1 MNLQGSS
8 MKNIPIRAVIFLAV
22 ASFAV
27 LVAACSFQAPT
38 ASLSGGPVSSASD
51 PTSQVAVYP
60 FDAIAVVGFGSASA
74 PPDLVKLSLA
84 VSVTADT
91 VADARETAAEAMT
104 DVRAAIRRHR
114 ILNSDIATSHFRI
127 HPEYE
132 YGPDGREQ
140 IGYTVSNGLSVTVRD
155 IDKAASVIDDS
166 IAAGGDHLVFN
177 SLSFG
182 FSDTTELEKA
192 AREAAVD
199 DMHDKAAQLAEFSD
213 RELGDLKSV
222 AEGDFSGPQ
231 VPFPAAL
238 ARAESADAATPI
250 SSGEVA
256 VTVIISGVYELK

>member
-1 MNLQGSS
+1 MSKIS
-8 MKNIPIRAVIFLAV
+8 IRVLVFLAV

-27 LVAACSFQAPT
+27 LGTSCRFQAPA
-38 ASLSGGPVSSASD
+38 ASLSGGPVNSASD
-51 PTSQVAVYP
+51 PISQVSVYP
-60 FDAIAVVGFGSASA
+60 YDAVVVAGFGSVSA
-74 PPDLVKLSLA
+74 APDLAKLSLA

-104 DVRAAIRRHR
+104 DVRASLKRHR
-114 ILNSDIATSHFRI
+114 ILDSDIATSHFRI

-132 YGPDGREQ
+132 YGPDGRDR

-155 IDKAASVIDDS
+155 INKAASVIDDS

-177 SLSFG
+177 GLSFG
-182 FSDTTELEKA
+182 LSDTAELETA

-199 DMHDKAAQLAEFSD
+199 DMHKKAGQLAEFSD
-213 RELGDLKSV
+213 RELGELKTVS
-222 AEGDFSGPQ
+222 EGDLSGPQ

-238 ARAESADAATPI
+238 ARSESAQFDTPI
-250 SSGEVA
+250 SSGEVV

>member
-1 MNLQGSS
+1 MNQMS
-8 MKNIPIRAVIFLAV
+8 IRAVIFLAI
-22 ASFAV
+22 AAFAV
-27 LVAACSFQAPT
+27 VGASCNFQTPA

-51 PTSQVAVYP
+51 PVSQVSVYP
-60 FDAIAVVGFGSASA
+60 FDAIAVTGFGSASA
-74 PPDLVKLSLA
+74 EPDLVRLSLA

-91 VADARETAAEAMT
+91 VAAARETAADAMT

-132 YGPDGREQ
+132 YRPDGRSQ
-140 IGYTVSNGLSVTVRD
+140 IGYRVSNGLSVTVRD
-155 IDKAASVIDDS
+155 IDKAADVIDDA

-182 FSDTTELEKA
+182 LSDTTELEKA

-199 DMHDKAAQLAEFSD
+199 DMREKATQLAEFSD
-213 RELGDLKSV
+213 RELGDLKAVS
-222 AEGDFSGPQ
+222 EGDFGGPQ

-238 ARAESADAATPI
+238 ARDESAGSATPI
-250 SSGEVA
+250 ASGEVA
-256 VTVIISGVYELK
+256 VTVNISGVYELK

>member
-1 MNLQGSS
+1 
-8 MKNIPIRAVIFLAV
+8 MKKLSIRTVIFFAV
-22 ASFAV
+22 ASSA
-27 LVAACSFQAPT
+27 LLGSACALQTPA
-38 ASLSGGPVSSASD
+38 ASLSSGTISGNSNPASQ
-51 PTSQVAVYP
+51 SVVYP
-60 FDAIAVVGFGSASA
+60 FDAIVVTGLGSAGA
-74 PPDLVKLSLA
+74 APDLARLSMA

-91 VADARETAAEAMT
+91 VAGARETAAEAMT
-104 DVRAAIRRHR
+104 DVRASLKRHR
-114 ILNSDIATSHFRI
+114 ILDSDIATSHFRI

-132 YGPDGREQ
+132 YGPDGRDR

-177 SLSFG
+177 GLNFG
-182 FSDTTELEKA
+182 LSDTAELETA

-199 DMHDKAAQLAEFSD
+199 DMHEKAAQLAEFSD
-213 RELGDLKSV
+213 RELGELKAVS
-222 AEGDFSGPQ
+222 EGDFSGPQ

-238 ARAESADAATPI
+238 ARSEAAQFDTPI

>member
-1 MNLQGSS
+1 MS
-8 MKNIPIRAVIFLAV
+8 IRTVIFLAV

-27 LVAACSFQAPT
+27 LGASCSFQAPT
-38 ASLSGGPVSSASD
+38 ASLSGGPVSGASS
-51 PTSQVAVYP
+51 PGSQVSVYP
-60 FDAIAVVGFGSASA
+60 FDAITVAGFGSASA

-104 DVRAAIRRHR
+104 DVRAAIKRHR

-140 IGYTVSNGLSVTVRD
+140 IGYTVSNGLSVTVRNV
-155 IDKAASVIDDS
+155 DKAASVIDDS
-166 IAAGGDHLVFN
+166 IAAGGDHFVFN
-177 SLSFG
+177 GLSFG
-182 FSDTTELEKA
+182 LSDTSELEKS

-199 DMHDKAAQLAEFSD
+199 DMHEKAAQLAEFSD
-213 RELGDLKSV
+213 RELGDLKAVS
-222 AEGDFSGPQ
+222 EGDFGERQ
-231 VPFPAAL
+231 FAFRAAL
-238 ARAESADAATPI
+238 AASESADFDTPI

>member
-1 MNLQGSS
+1 MYGMS
-8 MKNIPIRAVIFLAV
+8 IRTVIFLAV

-27 LVAACSFQAPT
+27 LGASCSFQAPT
-38 ASLSGGPVSSASD
+38 ASLSGGPVSSASS
-51 PTSQVAVYP
+51 PGSQVSVYP
-60 FDAIAVVGFGSASA
+60 FDAITVAGFGSASA
-74 PPDLVKLSLA
+74 PPDLAKLSLA

-104 DVRAAIRRHR
+104 DVRAAIKRHR

-182 FSDTTELEKA
+182 LSDTTGLEKS

-199 DMHDKAAQLAEFSD
+199 DMHEKAAQLAEFSD
-213 RELGDLKSV
+213 RELGDLKAVS
-222 AEGDFSGPQ
+222 EGDFGGPQ
-231 VPFPAAL
+231 IPFRAAL
-238 ARAESADAATPI
+238 AASESADFDTPI

-256 VTVIISGVYELK
+256 VTVVISGVYELK